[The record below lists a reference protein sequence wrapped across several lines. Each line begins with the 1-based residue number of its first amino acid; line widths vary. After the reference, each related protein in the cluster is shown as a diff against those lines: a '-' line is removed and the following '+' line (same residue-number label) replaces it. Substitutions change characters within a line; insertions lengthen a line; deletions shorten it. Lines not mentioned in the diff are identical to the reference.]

1 MIERQAVRA
10 LLISPED
17 ELLLIKIVEP
27 QSKRSFWL
35 TPGGGI
41 DSGESPL
48 TSLRREIFEETGLA
62 DFEIGPEVWR
72 REHLFTWD
80 GKAILQKERY
90 YLVRV
95 ARFEPT
101 HRHLPDEGE
110 RMAFGGF
117 RWWRA
122 EDIEQSQE
130 AFAPKGL
137 SRLLQALLQDGPPSQ
152 PLVLTG

>member
-10 LLISPED
+10 LLVSPEE
-17 ELLLIKIVEP
+17 ELLLIKIVDP
-27 QSKRSFWL
+27 QSQRAFWL
-35 TPGGGI
+35 TPGGGM
-41 DSGESPL
+41 DPGESPAA
-48 TSLRREIFEETGLA
+48 SLRREIFEETGLA

-101 HRHLPDEGE
+101 LQHLPDEVE

-122 EDIEQSQE
+122 ADIEQTPE
-130 AFAPKGL
+130 AFAPRGL
-137 SRLLQALLQDGPPSQ
+137 SKLLQALLQNGPPPQ